1 MFHVKPFFETVI
13 IGGGHAGTEAAFIS
27 SKLGV
32 KTLLVTN
39 DKSKIGEMSCNP
51 AIGGLGKG
59 HLVREIDALGGLMGL
74 AADFS
79 GIQFRLLNKSKG
91 PAVQGPRSQID
102 RHYYKAKIQ
111 KELNA
116 LAGLT
121 IKEGEVT
128 DLVVQDHSVKG
139 VIIGENEKVNCYSV
153 ILTTG
158 TFLNGKIHIGD
169 KSFSGGRRGE
179 DASVKLGERLRDL
192 DLAVGRL
199 KTGTPPRLD
208 GNTIDWE
215 TLEKQAADRNPH
227 FFSFLT
233 NNVRLTQ
240 VDCAITYTNNRTH
253 EIIEKNID
261 KSSIYNGNISSSG
274 PRYCPSIEDKIVR
287 FAERESHQIFLEP
300 EGLKTSV
307 IYPNGISTSLPE
319 KIQEEYVKSIKG
331 LESVKILQP
340 GYAIEYDYVDPRSLK
355 ASLEL
360 KKMGGLF
367 LAGQINGTTGYEEA
381 ASQGLVAGINS
392 SMLVHSRDPVIFKRE
407 EGYIGVLIDDL
418 VTKGVKEPYRM
429 FTSRAEYRL
438 SLRADN
444 ADQRFTKLGLSLGTI
459 SQNRERIFSNKIAEI
474 GKAKDALRKCKIT
487 PSLAVREGF
496 KVKQDGKIRTGLD
509 LIKDTKISFE
519 DIQTLWPKLKDI
531 KESILIQ
538 VANDIRYDVY
548 IKRQKAEI
556 ENTKNNFKTKIP
568 DNFDY
573 RTISGLSNEILSK
586 LELVRPVDLLQV
598 SRVEGM
604 TPAALTLVHLWIKK
618 HNKAANDQYKYE
630 CQSREKSSA

>member
-1 MFHVKPFFETVI
+1 MFHVKPFYETVV

-27 SKLGV
+27 SRLGV
-32 KTLLVTN
+32 KTLLVTSN
-39 DKSKIGEMSCNP
+39 KSKIGEMSCNP

-102 RHYYKAKIQ
+102 RHYYKEKIQ
-111 KELNA
+111 HELN
-116 LAGLT
+116 LLNSLT

-128 DLVVQDHSVKG
+128 DLVIQDHSVKG

-169 KSFSGGRRGE
+169 KSFYGGRRGE
-179 DASVKLGERLRDL
+179 KASVRLGERLREL

-208 GNTIDWE
+208 GNTIDWDI
-215 TLEKQAADRNPH
+215 LEKQPADLEPH

-233 NNVRLTQ
+233 KNARLNQ
-240 VDCAITYTNNRTH
+240 VDCAITHTNNKTH
-253 EIIEKNID
+253 EIIEKNIR

-274 PRYCPSIEDKIVR
+274 PRYCPSIEDKVVR

-300 EGLKTSV
+300 EGLKTNV
-307 IYPNGISTSLPE
+307 IYPNGISTSLPVN
-319 KIQEEYVKSIKG
+319 IQAEYVKSIKG

-355 ASLEL
+355 PSLEL
-360 KKMGGLF
+360 KKMRGLF

-392 SMLVHSRDPVIFKRE
+392 SMLVHSRDPIIVKRE
-407 EGYIGVLIDDL
+407 QGYIGVLIDDL

-444 ADQRFTKLGLSLGTI
+444 ADQRLTRLGLNLGTV
-459 SQNRERIFSNKIAEI
+459 SQKRVRIFFDKMSEI
-474 GKAKDALRKCKIT
+474 SRAKETLKKCRIT
-487 PSLAVREGF
+487 PSLAAREGI
-496 KVKQDGKIRTGLD
+496 KLKQDGKIRTGID
-509 LIKDTKISFE
+509 LIRDTKISFE
-519 DIQTLWPKLKDI
+519 EIKTLWPKLRDI
-531 KESILIQ
+531 KVSILVQ
-538 VANDIRYDVY
+538 VANDIRYDIY

-556 ENTKNNFKTKIP
+556 ENTKNNFETKIP
-568 DNFDY
+568 DNFNY
-573 RTISGLSNEILSK
+573 SLISGLSNEILSK

-618 HNKAANDQYKYE
+618 HYKAANEQYKYE
-630 CQSREKSSA
+630 SQSREKSSA

>member
-1 MFHVKPFFETVI
+1 MKPFFETVV
-13 IGGGHAGTEAAFIS
+13 IGGGHAGTEAAYIS

-59 HLVREIDALGGLMGL
+59 HLVREIDSLGGLMGL

-91 PAVQGPRSQID
+91 AAVQGPRSQID
-102 RHYYKAKIQ
+102 RDYYKKKIQ
-111 KELNA
+111 HELNA

-139 VIIGENEKVNCYSV
+139 VIIGENEKVSCHSV

-169 KSFSGGRRGE
+169 KSFCGGRRGE
-179 DASVKLGERLRDL
+179 EASVKLGKRLRDL

-233 NNVRLTQ
+233 KNARLNQ
-240 VDCAITYTNNRTH
+240 VDCAITHTNNRTH

-407 EGYIGVLIDDL
+407 QGYIGVLIDDL

-444 ADQRFTKLGLSLGTI
+444 ADQRFTRLGLSLGTI
-459 SQNRERIFSNKIAEI
+459 SQNREQIFSSKMAEI
-474 GKAKDALRKCKIT
+474 GRAKESLRKCKIT
-487 PSLAVREGF
+487 PSLAAREGL

-509 LIKDTKISFE
+509 LIRDTKISFE

-556 ENTKNNFKTKIP
+556 ENTKNNFETKIP
-568 DNFDY
+568 NNFDY
-573 RTISGLSNEILSK
+573 RLISGLSNEILSK

-618 HNKAANDQYKYE
+618 HNKAANGQYKYE
-630 CQSREKSSA
+630 SRSRKKSSA